1 LDVWRFGLKTS
12 LNLLSGVALVFLKMI
27 PPGTMTVVLVPEV
40 GELTRVSFA
49 PMRAAG
55 IVNLTQEE
63 RTVGTQARNHV
74 SSSRQLTIAS
84 TQIASSHKPNLDFIT
99 VR

>member
-1 LDVWRFGLKTS
+1 MSWLPSKWQEWAAFISIVQFIVVVIALLYASSFG
-12 LNLLSGVALVFLKMI
+12 
-27 PPGTMTVVLVPEV
+27 
-40 GELTRVSFA
+40 
-49 PMRAAG
+49 G

-63 RTVGTQARNHV
+63 TTVGTQARNHV

>member
-1 LDVWRFGLKTS
+1 MPTS
-12 LNLLSGVALVFLKMI
+12 D
-27 PPGTMTVVLVPEV
+27 E
-40 GELTRVSFA
+40 
-49 PMRAAG
+49 G

-63 RTVGTQARNHV
+63 TKVGTQARNHV